1 MNRFPIRYYPHP
13 INTICDIALVQT
25 ILIALCI
32 FSFTGP
38 VCGQNI
44 DVWVGT
50 AKTGIYHLTLDVEQG
65 KLTEPTLASE
75 TNGAGFLA
83 MHPNGKVLYATDREN
98 DGSVTAFSIVN
109 SLPAGDSSLRS
120 AKRVNHKKLE
130 RRHSIPT
137 GDGGAACVAVDKLGK
152 VLMSAQYGG
161 GSTTTYRLKEDGDL
175 LARANNIEHGQ
186 GSGEN
191 AKRQATAHPHWV
203 GTSPDNRFLLV
214 PDLGTDQ
221 VFQYQ
226 LNSETGDLLLKSKIP
241 LPPGSGP
248 RHMKFHPS
256 GEYAFVLNELSLT
269 ISVFNYD
276 QESGAFHEIQNIET
290 LPLEFKDRHLNS
302 AAEIRVH
309 PNGKF
314 VYSSNRGHDSISVF
328 RFPPQKNKLEFVER
342 ESIRGAWPRNFNID
356 PSGKWLLAAGRHSNT
371 LALFEINQDTGELT
385 YARQIVN
392 LPGPICV
399 LFQNE

>member
-1 MNRFPIRYYPHP
+1 MNRFPIRYYPNSVDTNRR
-13 INTICDIALVQT
+13 ITLVQF
-25 ILIALCI
+25 ILIVSCI
-32 FSFTGP
+32 FSFTEP
-38 VCGQNI
+38 LCGQNI

-50 AKTGIYHLTLDVEQG
+50 AKTGIYHLTLDVDNG
-65 KLTEPTLASE
+65 KLSEPTLASE
-75 TNGAGFLA
+75 TSGAGFLA
-83 MHPNGKVLYATDREN
+83 MHPNQPVLYSTNREN
-98 DGSVTAFSIVN
+98 EGSVTAFSIIN
-109 SLPAGDSSLRS
+109 NASDAAPSQRPGKPSKS
-120 AKRVNHKKLE
+120 KRLKQLQ
-130 RRHSIPT
+130 SIPT

-161 GSTTTYRLKEDGDL
+161 GSTSTYRLKSNGDL
-175 LARANNIEHGQ
+175 LARAANIEHGK
-186 GSGEN
+186 GSGVN

-226 LNSETGDLLLKSKIP
+226 LNEETGDILLKSKIS

-256 GEYAFVLNELSLT
+256 GQYAFVLNELTLS
-269 ISVFNYD
+269 ISVFSYRRATGKFD
-276 QESGAFHEIQNIET
+276 EIQVIET
-290 LPLEFKDRHLNS
+290 LPLELKDRHLNS

-314 VYSSNRGHDSISVF
+314 IYSSNRGHDSISVF
-328 RFPPQKNKLEFVER
+328 KFAPQKNKLEFVER
-342 ESIRGAWPRNFNID
+342 ESVRGAWPRNFNID
-356 PSGKWLLAAGRHSNT
+356 PSGKWLLAAGQHSNT

-392 LPGPICV
+392 VPAPICV